1 MRMANRIASIIIFLI
16 GLYAFIGAMKLD
28 YMLKG
33 IPGPGFLPRWVSLLI
48 MVLALVLLLFSFAKN
63 ESKERHPFNAAEFK
77 NAGII
82 IGGAIFVM
90 LVTKFLGLGL
100 AIGIMAGAI
109 AKFTG
114 PTSWKKVIAIT
125 IVTPIGAYV
134 LFGMILGVPLPNG
147 IFGF

>member
-1 MRMANRIASIIIFLI
+1 MRMTNRIASIIIFLI
-16 GLYAFIGAMKLD
+16 GLYVFMGAMKLD
-28 YMLKG
+28 YILKG

-48 MVLALVLLLFSFAKN
+48 MVLALVLLLLSFSKN

-82 IGGAIFVM
+82 IGSAVFVM
-90 LVTKFLGLGL
+90 LVTKYLGLSL

-114 PTSWKKVIAIT
+114 PTSWKKVIAVT
-125 IVTPIGAYV
+125 VATPIASFV
-134 LFGMILGVPLPNG
+134 LFDILLGVPLPTG

>member
-1 MRMANRIASIIIFLI
+1 MRMTNRIASIIIFLI
-16 GLYAFIGAMKLD
+16 GLYVFVGAMKLD
-28 YMLKG
+28 YILKG

-48 MVLALVLLLFSFAKN
+48 MVLALVLLLLSFAKN

-82 IGGAIFVM
+82 IGSAVFVM
-90 LVTKFLGLGL
+90 LVTRYLGLSL

-109 AKFTG
+109 ARFTG
-114 PTSWKKVIAIT
+114 PTSWKKVIA
-125 IVTPIGAYV
+125 VTVATPVASFV
-134 LFGMILGVPLPNG
+134 LFDILLGVPLPTG